1 MLKKLMRYD
10 LENIF
15 KFLCIFYSLATVFSI
30 LARLTANLGNSLM
43 LNIISEICVGAAI
56 SMMCSTLINNVM
68 RMWVRFKYNLY
79 GDESYLSH
87 TLPVTKS
94 THYLSKI
101 LTTVITLF
109 TSFLVVGAML
119 FVMYYSKEN
128 IQMIKGFL
136 TPLATLYDSSV
147 VVILIVF
154 IFVLFIE
161 FINILQCG
169 FTGIILGHRMNNAKV
184 GFSVL
189 YGFISF
195 FVSQTAVLA
204 IVFVIALFNKDFMAL
219 FTGNA
224 VISIDVIKVVLLV
237 SILSYTFINIALCFI
252 NIKLF
257 KKGVNVD

>member
-1 MLKKLMRYD
+1 MLKKLMKYD
-10 LENIF
+10 LANIF
-15 KFLCIFYSLATVFSI
+15 KFLCIFYSLAAVFSI
-30 LARLTANLGNSLM
+30 LARLTADLGDSLM
-43 LNIISEICVGAAI
+43 LTVISEICVGAAI
-56 SMMCSTLINNVM
+56 SMMCSTLINNLM

-109 TSFLVVGAML
+109 TSFVVVGTML
-119 FVMYYSKEN
+119 FIMYYSKEN
-128 IQMIKGFL
+128 IQMIKGLL

-147 VVILIVF
+147 VAILIVF
-154 IFVLFIE
+154 IFILFIE
-161 FINILQCG
+161 FINVLQCG

-195 FVSQTAVLA
+195 FVTQIAVLA
-204 IVFVIALFNKDFMAL
+204 IVFIIALFNKDFMSL
-219 FTGNA
+219 FNNSSA
-224 VISIDVIKVVLLV
+224 ISIDVIKSVLLV
-237 SILSYTFINIALCFI
+237 AILSYTFINIALCFI

>member
-1 MLKKLMRYD
+1 MLKKLMKYD
-10 LENIF
+10 LANLF
-15 KFLCIFYSLATVFSI
+15 KFLIIFYSLATVFGI
-30 LARLTANLGNSLM
+30 LVRVISNLGDSL
-43 LNIISEICVGAAI
+43 IITVISEICVGAAI

-68 RMWVRFKYNLY
+68 RMWVRFKHNLY

-101 LTTVITLF
+101 FTTVITLF
-109 TSFLVVGAML
+109 TSFAVVGAVL
-119 FVMYYSKEN
+119 FIMYYSKEN
-128 IQMIKGFL
+128 IQMIKGLL
-136 TPLATLYDSSV
+136 TPFATLYDSSV
-147 VVILIVF
+147 VTMLIVF
-154 IFVLFIE
+154 IFILFIE

-189 YGFISF
+189 YGFISYT
-195 FVSQTAVLA
+195 VSQSAVLVMVY
-204 IVFVIALFNKDFMAL
+204 IIALFNKDFMAL
-219 FTGNA
+219 FSTNA
-224 VISIDVIKVVLLV
+224 IISVDVIKSVLLV
-237 SILSYTFINIALCFI
+237 TILLYTFINITLCFI

>member
-10 LENIF
+10 LTNIF
-15 KFLCIFYSLATVFSI
+15 KFLCIFYSLAVVFGI
-30 LARLTANLGNSLM
+30 LKRFTASLGDSLM
-43 LNIISEICVGAAI
+43 IEIISEICNGAAI

-101 LTTVITLF
+101 FTTVITLF
-109 TSFLVVGAML
+109 TSFLVIGAVL
-119 FVMYYSKEN
+119 FIMYYSKEN
-128 IQMIKGFL
+128 IEFIKGLL
-136 TPLATLYDSSV
+136 TPLATIYDSSV
-147 VVILIVF
+147 VAIVIVF
-154 IFVLFIE
+154 IFILFLE
-161 FINILQCG
+161 FINFLQCG
-169 FTGIILGHRMNNAKV
+169 FTGIILGHRMNNTKV

-195 FVSQTAVLA
+195 IVSQTAVVA
-204 IVFVIALFNKDFMAL
+204 IVYITALFDKDFMGLFISGEMISVDVLKSAL
-219 FTGNA
+219 LITIIA
-224 VISIDVIKVVLLV
+224 
-237 SILSYTFINIALCFI
+237 YTIINIALCFI

-257 KKGVNVD
+257 QKRC